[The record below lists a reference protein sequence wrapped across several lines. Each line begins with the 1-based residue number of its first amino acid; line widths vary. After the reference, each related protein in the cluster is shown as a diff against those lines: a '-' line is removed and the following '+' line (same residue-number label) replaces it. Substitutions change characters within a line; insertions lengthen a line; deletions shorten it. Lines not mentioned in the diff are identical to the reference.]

1 MTIAFGVRKPER
13 QSHHTMILEGGANLS
28 GGDQQKISI
37 VRILLNPPD
46 LLILDEFSNSIDKEA
61 EQQIMKKI
69 KEKFNDKI
77 VILITHD
84 EELLKWCNKVYTI
97 NNKQIVQKL

>member
-1 MTIAFGVRKPER
+1 MTGVQTCALP
-13 QSHHTMILEGGANLS
+13 IC
-28 GGDQQKISI
+28 
-37 VRILLNPPD
+37 ILLNPPD

>member
-1 MTIAFGVRKPER
+1 
-13 QSHHTMILEGGANLS
+13 
-28 GGDQQKISI
+28 
-37 VRILLNPPD
+37 
-46 LLILDEFSNSIDKEA
+46 
-61 EQQIMKKI
+61 MKKI